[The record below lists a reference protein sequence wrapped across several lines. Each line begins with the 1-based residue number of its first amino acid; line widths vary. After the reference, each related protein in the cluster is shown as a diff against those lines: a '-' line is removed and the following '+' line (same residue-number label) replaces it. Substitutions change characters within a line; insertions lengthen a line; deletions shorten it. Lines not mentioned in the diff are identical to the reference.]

1 MNNDDKY
8 IALSLV
14 SRTFFRARWLG
25 HLVEYAYLKVVVNAW
40 KREAGVSPPGLESS
54 DSDFEIVAH

>member
-25 HLVEYAYLKVVVNAW
+25 HLVEYAYLKVVMNAW
-40 KREAGVSPPGLESS
+40 KRARDLLLGLESS

>member
-1 MNNDDKY
+1 MDNDGKY
-8 IALSLV
+8 VVLCLV
-14 SRTFFRARWLG
+14 SRSFFRARWLG
-25 HLVEYAYLKVVVNAW
+25 HLVAYAYLKVVVNAW